1 MSATEANV
9 VVDRS
14 VFDGLLDMDDDPVE
28 REFSKDIAVQY
39 CQQTKGTLVD
49 IQLALRSNDI
59 ESLGRLGHFQK
70 GSSSALGLRK
80 VQSTCE
86 LIQNLGRRVDQD
98 GNALLLSDAE
108 ILAHLD
114 RLVAELFA
122 VNREAENWLK
132 EFFKM

>member
-1 MSATEANV
+1 MSATEADV

-49 IQLALRSNDI
+49 IQLALSNDI
-59 ESLGRLGHFQK
+59 DSLGRLGHFQK

-86 LIQNLGRRVDQD
+86 QIQNLGRRVDKD

-108 ILAHLD
+108 ILAHLS

-132 EFFKM
+132 EFYKM